1 MANSIPSFLILPA
14 FTSDSLKEEADYTK
28 YIQNPMDKSWLKK
41 LSDSL
46 EYATKSFNQYDYAG
60 ALDAIESRFWD
71 FCDNY
76 LEIVKSRAYSEDNT
90 SAVASL
96 MKTIDTFILAF
107 APFVPFIAEEV
118 YQARS
123 WKKGDNSVHQEAWPK
138 VSDFVDLQANNS
150 VLYDSVSVIAS
161 EIRKAKTAAG
171 KTQRTPVIKVE
182 IEASEKLRS
191 VLEAGKTD
199 IENVGRLTSTAL
211 TFTDGKELKV
221 LDVQLDMDFVPEPK
235 KK

>member
-1 MANSIPSFLILPA
+1 
-14 FTSDSLKEEADYTK
+14 
-28 YIQNPMDKSWLKK
+28 MDKSWLRK

-76 LEIVKSRAYSEDNT
+76 LEIVKSRAYSEDNL

-107 APFVPFIAEEV
+107 APFVPFITEEV

-123 WKKGDNSVHQEAWPK
+123 WKKGDESVHSGMWPK
-138 VSDFVDLQANNS
+138 MSDFEALQAENS
-150 VLYDSVSVIAS
+150 TLYDTVSVIAS

-171 KTQRTPVIKVE
+171 KTQRTPVVKVE
-182 IEASEKLRS
+182 IETNEKLRS
-191 VLEAGKTD
+191 VLKLGKVD
-199 IENVGRLTSTAL
+199 IENVGRLTPDAL
-211 TFTDGKELKV
+211 TFKEGKELQV
-221 LDVQLDMDFVPEPK
+221 LDVQLDMNFVPEPK